1 MPKIVYHATRAESER
16 LFSSLNM
23 KFAVCAKRGRGST
36 IRRKTFWKKKNV
48 YWKKMY
54 NQSHQCDNIFALLAL
69 PWQEPR
75 ERGVMKKSEDA
86 HSAFIQNRQF
96 RACLLHASNVAISTK
111 PGKKTYILY
120 LLIKIDHCWRE
131 LMEINGNITE
141 TPQTWRNNII
151 ETVTWLS
158 SSAVQFEN

>member
-1 MPKIVYHATRAESER
+1 MLQER
-16 LFSSLNM
+16 KVSDYFRRWIWSLLYVRNEAGAAQLDE
-23 KFAVCAKRGRGST
+23 KHFE
-36 IRRKTFWKKKNV
+36 KKKNV